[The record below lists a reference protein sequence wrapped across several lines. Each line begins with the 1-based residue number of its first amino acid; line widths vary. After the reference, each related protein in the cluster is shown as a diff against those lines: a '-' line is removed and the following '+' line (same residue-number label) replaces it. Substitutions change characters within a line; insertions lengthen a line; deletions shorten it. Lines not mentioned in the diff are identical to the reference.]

1 MEADVYN
8 APSGIKVF
16 IQIMNRIS
24 FLYVVLFFI
33 LVNRNFIMDLLAIGM
48 VLIISYLTA
57 GSGSI
62 LYLMF
67 VFL

>member
-62 LYLMF
+62 
-67 VFL
+67 